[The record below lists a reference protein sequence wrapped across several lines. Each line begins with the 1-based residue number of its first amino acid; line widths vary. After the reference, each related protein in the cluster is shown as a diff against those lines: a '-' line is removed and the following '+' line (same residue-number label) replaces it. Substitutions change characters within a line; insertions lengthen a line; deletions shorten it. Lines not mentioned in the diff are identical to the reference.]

1 MSRDDR
7 AALLGYFGA
16 GFAELKKT
24 YEVEQFQFHKAPAFS
39 FLRVHQPAKFGDDLS
54 SFRKT
59 VVEANTQAQDGAR
72 PRRRPGGPRHS
83 RRGADRACGQAGR
96 LGRVR
101 LSFGQQFFENFK
113 KSRGVDTVFHL
124 PTRRVLRPSAARWA
138 SRPSTPQREYKDAAG
153 GQFLL
158 RKGELGATPVAALLG
173 PINDFSGKAIGAV
186 EIVMDNSAYVSSV
199 NDARLMAI
207 AASQRSRS

>member
-24 YEVEQFQFHKAPAFS
+24 YDVEQFQFHKAPAFS

-72 PRRRPGGPRHS
+72 PRGRPGGPRHS
-83 RRGADRACGQAGR
+83 RRRADRACRQAGR

-101 LSFGQQFFENFK
+101 PVVRAAILREFQEEPRRRYGVS
-113 KSRGVDTVFHL
+113 SRRQGEF
-124 PTRRVLRPSAARWA
+124 RGRSAARWA
-138 SRPSTPQREYKDAAG
+138 SRPSTPSANTGTPRAASSCCA
-153 GQFLL
+153 
-158 RKGELGATPVAALLG
+158 RA
-173 PINDFSGKAIGAV
+173 
-186 EIVMDNSAYVSSV
+186 NSAPRRWRRCS
-199 NDARLMAI
+199 ARSPI
-207 AASQRSRS
+207 SPASRSARSRS